1 MVPMFMCGFARENFC
16 TTGSAYP
23 LRNTDKKSMSTLNAT
38 WPDAPLTEVYAIP
51 REVCL

>member
-23 LRNTDKKSMSTLNAT
+23 LRNTDKKSINTTNAMDT
-38 WPDAPLTEVYAIP
+38 DALLTEVYAIS